1 MKPRTL
7 HPLPF
12 TVQPMDVSD
21 FAKPTELYP
30 ESVTEE
36 AQRIT
41 SADRNAAYG
50 HPLDNHQCTADLLT
64 VWLRR
69 KYGAAVPQLTA
80 EDICTFNMMQKLSR
94 EAHAPKRDNL
104 VDICGYAR
112 NAVVIAQRRAQKAL

>member
-80 EDICTFNMMQKLSR
+80 EDICTFNMMQKLSQECR
-94 EAHAPKRDNL
+94 GDCAASGTEGAL
-104 VDICGYAR
+104 
-112 NAVVIAQRRAQKAL
+112 IADRLFLLSD